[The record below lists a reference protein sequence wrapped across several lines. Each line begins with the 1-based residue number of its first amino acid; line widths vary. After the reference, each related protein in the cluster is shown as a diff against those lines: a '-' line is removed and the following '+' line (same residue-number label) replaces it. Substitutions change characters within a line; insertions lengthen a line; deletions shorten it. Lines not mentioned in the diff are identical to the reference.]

1 MNSTSMIRALWR
13 LLDRRRRRRLAALQ
27 LVSVL
32 MAVFTVSGI
41 AAVLPFFTVLAEP
54 DAIGRNATL
63 HFFYERLH
71 FGNER
76 AFVIALGLA
85 FAGFVILTNLIN
97 LLGSLAM
104 YRFAYEVGDSF
115 QVSLFDEYLRR
126 GYGFH
131 SRTNSSV
138 LSTNVLYE
146 TARVTGGILQSGLTL
161 VACLVTIV
169 FIVASMVFLN
179 PRVAVSA
186 IAAFG
191 ASYTAIYLVVRGR
204 LLQNGLTESR
214 YFAQRS
220 KIVAESFG
228 AIKEIIVLQAYGFF
242 VRRFARCCKPMSASI
257 VSTMSISQTP
267 RYVLEVVTLCSLV
280 AAALYLSAT
289 TAGAGSWIAQLS
301 FIGLGTY
308 RLLPALQQAF
318 SAIVRI
324 RAERPAF
331 ENIAA
336 DLRLAQE
343 RGRAAVATTI
353 DTAWRGRPRHDI
365 RLEAVS
371 LRHAPGRPAAISQ
384 ITLRISAG
392 SIVGLIGANG
402 SGKTTLADV
411 LAGLLVPESGQVQVD
426 GIVLDDS
433 NRAAWQSTVAYV
445 PQHIYLLD
453 ATLAENIALG
463 IPTAQIDQERLR
475 TAVRLAQLEECVAAL
490 PGRYDEVLGEQGCR
504 LSGGQRQRLGIARAL
519 YRNASVLIMDE
530 ATNALDAAA
539 EQEIADVLV
548 PLGLERTIILIAHR
562 LSSLRHCDVIFE
574 LQNGRIVRLGYPGQ
588 PSPPAGAPATDL
600 YASRHTA
607 R

>member
-1 MNSTSMIRALWR
+1 MMHALWR
-13 LLDRRRRRRLAALQ
+13 LLDRRLRRWLVALQ
-27 LVSVL
+27 LLSVL

-71 FGNER
+71 FGSER

-85 FAGFVILTNLIN
+85 FAAFVILTNVVN

-104 YRFAYEVGDSF
+104 YRFAYEVGDAF
-115 QVSLFDEYLRR
+115 HVSLFDEYLRR

-138 LSTNVLYE
+138 LSSNVMYE
-146 TARVTGGILQSGLTL
+146 TARVTGGILQSGLAL
-161 VACLVTIV
+161 VANLVTIV
-169 FIVASMVFLN
+169 FIVASMIFVN
-179 PRVAVSA
+179 PRVAVCA
-186 IAAFG
+186 VAAFG
-191 ASYTAIYLVVRGR
+191 ASYTAIYLVVRGKLMR
-204 LLQNGLTESR
+204 NGLTESR
-214 YFAQRS
+214 FFAERAR
-220 KIVAESFG
+220 IVGESFG

-242 VRRFARCCKPMSASI
+242 VRRFAQCCKPISSSI
-257 VSTMSISQTP
+257 VSTLSISQTP
-267 RYVLEVVTLCSLV
+267 RYLLEIVTLCSLV
-280 AAALYLSAT
+280 AAALYL
-289 TAGAGSWIAQLS
+289 TASTEGAGRWIAQLS
-301 FIGLGTY
+301 FIGLAAY

-331 ENIAA
+331 DSIAA

-343 RGRAAVATTI
+343 RGRIAVAPTN
-353 DTAWRGRPRHDI
+353 DAAWRGRPQHDI
-365 RLEAVS
+365 SLEAVS
-371 LRHAPGRPAAISQ
+371 VRHAPGRPAAVSQ
-384 ITLRISAG
+384 ITLRVSAG
-392 SIVGLIGANG
+392 SIVGLVGANG

-411 LAGLLVPESGQVQVD
+411 LAGLLVPESGRVQID
-426 GIVLDDS
+426 GITLDDA
-433 NRAAWQSTVAYV
+433 NRGAWQSTVAYV

-463 IPTAQIDQERLR
+463 VPAAQIDQERLR
-475 TAVRLAQLEECVAAL
+475 TAVRLAQLEECIAAL
-490 PGRYDEVLGEQGCR
+490 PKGYDEVLGEQGCR

-530 ATNALDAAA
+530 ATSALDAAA
-539 EQEIADVLV
+539 EQEIADVLL
-548 PLGLERTIILIAHR
+548 PLALERTIVLIAHR
-562 LSSLRHCDVIFE
+562 LSSLRHCDVVFE
-574 LQNGRIVRLGYPGQ
+574 LEKGRIVRQGYRGHGL
-588 PSPPAGAPATDL
+588 SPVSAPAKEF
-600 YASRHTA
+600 YASRYTA